1 MKIFEA
7 ILDILQPTAKLAIP
21 FLVPFGG
28 EIMDALG
35 FTIYPEK
42 SKNYFIKFCRQI
54 LRNVFRIEKFLPF
67 QKLYFKL
74 NCNLQTIKS
83 QRQETKDGRNS
94 DFINL
99 MLNTYIDDKDKKS
112 ATKGMTQDEMIGQVR
127 CFIIES

>member
-42 SKNYFIKFCRQI
+42 
-54 LRNVFRIEKFLPF
+54 V
-67 QKLYFKL
+67 QKL
-74 NCNLQTIKS
+74 
-83 QRQETKDGRNS
+83 
-94 DFINL
+94 
-99 MLNTYIDDKDKKS
+99 
-112 ATKGMTQDEMIGQVR
+112 
-127 CFIIES
+127 